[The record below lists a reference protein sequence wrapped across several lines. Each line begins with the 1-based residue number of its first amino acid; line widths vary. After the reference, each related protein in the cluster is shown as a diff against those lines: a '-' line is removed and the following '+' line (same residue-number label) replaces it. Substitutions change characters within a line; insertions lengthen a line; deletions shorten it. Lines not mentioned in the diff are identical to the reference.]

1 MRPFPNRHSA
11 LPSVQTPPKGKSRSK
26 GTSKMRIGFSLVLAA
41 SLLAA
46 HTAFANAPER
56 SSRPMIRPA
65 STMTSP
71 KPAAFHNWLHR
82 FRTRAEAKGIPQD
95 VLDAAFNGIRYNSSV
110 IGKDRS
116 QNEFTK
122 TVWVYLDSAAS
133 DARIAAGKKAL
144 AKHDQMLS
152 DIETRYGV
160 EKEIV
165 AAIWGLESAYGTF
178 RGTIPTIEALAT
190 LAFDGRRGAFFE
202 GELLSALKILAAGET
217 TPANMRG
224 SWAGAMGHTQFMPSS
239 WHAHAV
245 DYTGDETRD
254 IWGDNPADA
263 LASAANYLKANGWQ
277 TGLPWGVEVHLPN
290 GFNYMLARRVYEK
303 MPSEWARLG
312 VTDINGAPVP
322 DHGPAAVLLPGGAN
336 GAAFLIFR
344 NFEVIESYNT
354 ADAYVIG
361 VGHLADRIAGGP
373 PIQANWPREDRALT
387 LPERLDLQKLLKAR
401 GFDPEKLDGK
411 IGPLTINAVRAYQK
425 DRGLIPDGYPS
436 PSFLKRLRQTP

>member
-1 MRPFPNRHSA
+1 MRF
-11 LPSVQTPPKGKSRSK
+11 
-26 GTSKMRIGFSLVLAA
+26 GFSLVLA
-41 SLLAA
+41 SVLAA
-46 HTAFANAPER
+46 NAAFANAPER
-56 SSRPMIRPA
+56 SPRPIIRPA

-71 KPAAFHNWLHR
+71 KPAEFQNWLR
-82 FRTRAEAKGIPQD
+82 AFRASADAQGIPQQT
-95 VLDAAFNGIRYNSSV
+95 LDIAFNGVRYNDSV
-110 IGKDRS
+110 IDKDRS

-133 DARIAAGKKAL
+133 DARIAAGKKAM
-144 AKHDQMLS
+144 AQHDQMLS
-152 DIETRYGV
+152 EIEFRYGV

-165 AAIWGLESAYGTF
+165 AAIWGLESAYGNF
-178 RGTIPTIEALAT
+178 RGSIPTIEALAT
-190 LAFDGRRGAFFE
+190 LAFDGRRGAFFRS
-202 GELLSALKILAAGET
+202 ELVAALKILTAGDT
-217 TPANMRG
+217 QPSNMRG

-245 DYTGDETRD
+245 DYTGDGKRD

-277 TGLPWGVEVHLPN
+277 TGLPWGVEVRLPDS
-290 GFNYMLARRVYEK
+290 FNYMLARRDYEK
-303 MPSEWARLG
+303 LPSEWARLG

-322 DHGPAAVLLPGGAN
+322 DHGPAAVLLPAGAK

-361 VGHLADRIAGGP
+361 VGHLADRIAGGQA
-373 PIQANWPREDRALT
+373 IQADWPREDRALT
-387 LPERLDLQKLLKAR
+387 LPERLELQNLLKTR

-425 DRGLIPDGYPS
+425 DRGLVPDGYPS
-436 PSFLKRLRQTP
+436 PAFLGRLRQTP